1 MIVKKG
7 INIVRCFAI
16 LILFSALLPACFIF
30 KKNKIPDYK
39 VKNFQKGVPFVYHN
53 KFEIKTDSLSA
64 SQKSELKSRIAAQLD
79 DSMMARV
86 LDRAIFK
93 GLIKNPPAFDTNAV
107 NRSMRNIKL
116 LMNNLG
122 YFRAEVS
129 AEHFVDSS
137 NKYIKKGQYPV
148 ITTFKVDTKKNTIID
163 SLNYILPT
171 ADLQRITNNKLEDAL
186 LKKGKPFTVEKVS
199 GEINRLLAD
208 YRNNGYYN
216 INRGDLYA
224 DVDTVN
230 KALLNPALSDFERI
244 IILARSKN
252 RRPMINVLMKM
263 RPKID
268 SVKPTVY
275 DTSKLKK
282 YYIGNIN
289 IYPDFNFL
297 RDTSFLE
304 TTLSKD
310 SNIRVVYNMY
320 KFKTSYLANN
330 IYLKKGALYREEDYV
345 RTINNINLLGSWQVV
360 NVQSFIDSTYQ
371 DSAGRVNFNFYLT
384 PVKRYSFSANVES
397 SFSTNVS
404 TAGSGNGN
412 ILGFLSNVSLTD
424 RNVAKQGVRASL
436 SLRGGVEY
444 NTKDNWSQNSRE
456 LGLTNNYV
464 FPKFIKVI
472 PLVDLFI
479 LWKKKPMIYKSTNL
493 SGNVSSLNRVGFFNL
508 ASFSVGAGYDWK
520 QKANLART
528 AKMNVDYTNLY
539 NESQAFKDAIKD
551 NPFLKNSF
559 QTSLVMGLSTTYLF
573 SLASKKTNIVHS
585 LKINLEES
593 GVLFGEIKKW
603 FKDQTVLKNLRQY
616 VKADVEYKRF
626 INFQKSTLAL
636 RAFIGA
642 GTPVR
647 GDSGLPFFKQYFA
660 GGPNSMRA
668 WPIRSLGLGG
678 AAFPVYQP
686 GTSRFNDRVG
696 DVQIEANIEYRYDI
710 APLFNNVINLKG
722 AVFMD
727 AGNVWAIKKDQNV
740 TDDPKVFKLNNLYK
754 QLAVGLGTGLRLDF
768 NYFILRFDFGFR
780 FKRPDISANNGW
792 QIPAINLKNVFGKN
806 GRQWRYENYN
816 FTFGINYAF

>member
-1 MIVKKG
+1 MEPKVKKYQ
-7 INIVRCFAI
+7 
-16 LILFSALLPACFIF
+16 
-30 KKNKIPDYK
+30 KN
-39 VKNFQKGVPFVYHN
+39 VPFVYKN
-53 KFEIKTDSLSA
+53 NFELKADSLPA
-64 SQKSELKSRIAAQLD
+64 SERAALKSRIAAQID
-79 DSMMARV
+79 DSMMVHV
-86 LDRAIFK
+86 LDRAVLR
-93 GLIKNPPAFDTNAV
+93 GVIKNPPAFDTTAMKK
-107 NRSMRNIKL
+107 SIRNIKI

-122 YFRAEVS
+122 YFRADVT
-129 AEHFVDSS
+129 AEYKVDSTKS
-137 NKYIKKGQYPV
+137 LIEQGEYHV

-171 ADLQRITNNKLEDAL
+171 ADLQKITNNNLGDAL

-199 GEINRLLAD
+199 GEINRMLTD

-230 KALLNPALSDFERI
+230 KALLNPDLSDFERI
-244 IILARSKN
+244 IILARSRNK
-252 RRPMINVLMKM
+252 RPMINVLMKM

-268 SVKPTVY
+268 SVTPPVY
-275 DTSKLKK
+275 DTAKLKV

-289 IYPDFNFL
+289 VYPDYNFL
-297 RDTSFLE
+297 RDTNFLDRDY
-304 TTLSKD
+304 SKD
-310 SNIRVVYNMY
+310 SNIRVVYNTC

-330 IYLKKGALYREEDYV
+330 IYLKKGELYKEDDYI

-360 NVQSFIDSTYQ
+360 NVQSYIDSTYQ
-371 DSAGRVNFNFYLT
+371 DSVGRVNFNFYLT

-404 TAGSGNGN
+404 TAASGNGN
-412 ILGFLSNVSLTD
+412 ILGFLGNVSLTD
-424 RNVAKQGVRASL
+424 RNVGKEGIRASL

-444 NTKDNWSQNSRE
+444 NTKSNWSQNSRE

-472 PLVDLFI
+472 PMANLFV
-479 LWKKKPMIYKSTNL
+479 LWKKKPMIYKSSNV
-493 SGNVSSLNRVGFFNL
+493 SGNISSLNRVGFFNL
-508 ASFSVGAGYDWK
+508 ASFSAGAGYDWK
-520 QKANLART
+520 QRTNLSRT
-528 AKMNVDYTNLY
+528 VKMNVDYTNIY
-539 NESQAFKDAIKD
+539 NESQAFIDAIKD
-551 NPFLKNSF
+551 NPFLRNSF

-573 SLASKKTNIVHS
+573 SLPSKKTNISHT

-603 FKDQTVLKNLRQY
+603 FKDETVLKNLRQY
-616 VKADVEYKRF
+616 VKADVEYKRY

-636 RAFIGA
+636 RAFVGA
-642 GTPVR
+642 GTPIR

-678 AAFPVYQP
+678 AAFPEYQP

-696 DVQIEANIEYRYDI
+696 DVQIEANIEYRYNI
-710 APLFNNVINLKG
+710 TTLFNNVINLKG

-727 AGNVWAIKKDQNV
+727 AGNVWAIKKDINAV
-740 TDDPKVFKLNNLYK
+740 DDSTVFKLNNLYK

-792 QIPAINLKNVFGKN
+792 QIPAINIKNVFGKN
-806 GRQWRYENYN
+806 GRKWRYENYN